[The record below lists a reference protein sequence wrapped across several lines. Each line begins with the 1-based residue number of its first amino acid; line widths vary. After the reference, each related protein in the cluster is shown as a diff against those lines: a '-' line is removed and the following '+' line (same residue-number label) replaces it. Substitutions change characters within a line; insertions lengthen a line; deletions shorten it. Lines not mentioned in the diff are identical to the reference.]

1 MGDTDKNKD
10 ACIFSI
16 KKINVVKTGSGAA
29 WREEREGKWETSV
42 ILSKIL
48 KNIIKK
54 TINYCETLWKRL
66 CMYIIYLHIYSSS
79 WFLKK
84 LNKKYLNII
93 EYANLYILN
102 NCIFKGN
109 FHIDIFLLFFPSISS
124 FLLFFLLC
132 ENFQSR
138 KNKCCS
144 LT

>member
-54 TINYCETLWKRL
+54 DY
-66 CMYIIYLHIYSSS
+66 
-79 WFLKK
+79 K
-84 LNKKYLNII
+84 LL
-93 EYANLYILN
+93 
-102 NCIFKGN
+102 
-109 FHIDIFLLFFPSISS
+109 
-124 FLLFFLLC
+124 
-132 ENFQSR
+132 
-138 KNKCCS
+138 
-144 LT
+144 